1 MKEHLTEAIVL
12 DIRPIKGNDRLV
24 DLYSKSLGRLK
35 VRVVAG
41 RKLISKLSP
50 HLDPLNLVTVR
61 LIEKNSL
68 TLADA
73 VTDDRLRH
81 IRSSTSQLSRALGLL
96 HLLRSLLFLKNPDL
110 KLWYWL
116 KHSLK
121 NNQIN
126 YREVLKILGYDP
138 LLAQCQIC
146 DSPQVNCFYITD
158 QSFLCDHC
166 RFKLPAGK
174 VIYIG

>member
-35 VRVVAG
+35 VRVIAG

-50 HLDPLNLVTVR
+50 HLDPLNIVTVR

-68 TLADA
+68 TLADV
-73 VTDDRLRH
+73 VTDNRLRH
-81 IRSSTSQLSRALGLL
+81 IRSSTLQLSRALKLL
-96 HLLRSLLFLKNPDL
+96 YLLRSLLFIKNPDL

-116 KHSLK
+116 KHSL
-121 NNQIN
+121 NNNRIN

-146 DSPQVNCFYITD
+146 DSPRIDYFYITD
-158 QSFLCDHC
+158 QSFLCDRCH
-166 RFKLPAGK
+166 FKLPTGK